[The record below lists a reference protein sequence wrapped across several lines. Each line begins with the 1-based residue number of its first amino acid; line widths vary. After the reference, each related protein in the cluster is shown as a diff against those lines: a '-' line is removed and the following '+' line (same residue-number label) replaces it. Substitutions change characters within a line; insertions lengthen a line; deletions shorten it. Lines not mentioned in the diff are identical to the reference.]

1 MTARRARKAER
12 ASAEERRRALAAVPL
27 FAELS
32 GRQLQRLARA
42 AVAYRYEPGE
52 VMVKEGAPGET
63 LFVLLEGSA
72 KVTKGGRAIRRL
84 ASGDFFGEVAVMD
97 GRPRSASVV
106 AESPI
111 RCVVLHRE
119 ELKRAMDEE
128 PLVAWRILQVIAA
141 RIRGD

>member
-1 MTARRARKAER
+1 MTARRARRAER

-32 GRQLQRLARA
+32 RRQLQHLAGA

-72 KVTKGGRAIRRL
+72 KVVKGGRTIRRL
-84 ASGDFFGEVAVMD
+84 GPSDFFGEVAVMD

-111 RCVVLHRE
+111 RCVVLHRDQ
-119 ELKRAMDEE
+119 LKRAMDEE
-128 PLVAWRILQVIAA
+128 PLVAWKLLQVIAA

>member
-1 MTARRARKAER
+1 MTARRARRAER

-32 GRQLQRLARA
+32 GRQLQRLAGA

-72 KVTKGGRAIRRL
+72 KVTKGGRTIRRL
-84 ASGDFFGEVAVMD
+84 GASDFFGEVAVMD

-111 RCVVLHRE
+111 RCVVLHRDQ
-119 ELKRAMDEE
+119 LKRAMDEE
-128 PLVAWRILQVIAA
+128 PLVAWKLLQVIAA